1 MGIMGTTEGPMQKGM
16 REAGLEGGE
25 GVVQPDTEKYPN
37 FPPGSMEDM
46 IAELLKAANNTSEK
60 ADDQKKETGIS
71 TTSPD
76 GVKERVSSVEDVA
89 PEVASVP
96 PKSLSELIERL
107 KKAESG
113 GKKVFEEETIR
124 LVERIAKVEQNI
136 DVEGTQKNE
145 IVPDDSVAR
154 IYALVNQIK
163 DKDVRNDAKT
173 FIDEALER
181 NKKVVEVQKSKESA
195 KRDEE
200 RGTGFLRRNTA
211 QKKASGNI
219 DSDTAVPHGGA
230 SPAPASVDP
239 STPEVENV
247 VSAVHTSPEHI
258 DENLTEEV
266 SPSTTQEGAFTPSG
280 EKIKESVDALF
291 GKSVRILRTSGGYDN
306 TWFLHKT
313 FIDPNTKECKAF
325 VMSYERD
332 WIIKEV
338 SGEKLLEWQ
347 QAAPEVQGGEAGER
361 GFVAILR
368 SYVDNDDV
376 PGLKTFLESLGKIPD
391 GEGHFVPSET
401 LCVLLDEVPDMARLT
416 SVPQEPNRSES
427 HNHVEDAATW
437 LSLFPETGGLRDA
450 VRQLVMRHGKKV
462 STPSVTEPTN
472 SEPDIESDPAEENL
486 EVISE
491 WKTAREGYRAFSKE
505 LNNARWDYLAKLDEY
520 ESLRREV
527 GVFKWIFSQDK
538 LKEGR
543 AALEEEEKKYNTL
556 LDRVY
561 GEREKRIHA
570 YNNRFAVKD
579 ASHEAETKVA
589 AKRAKVISLHAAV
602 LDKHIDEDVKL
613 VEAVRLN
620 RNTEGESNGRL
631 VRLWQA
637 YSKAKWYNKV
647 LVGALAA
654 GVGGVTF
661 SLATGA
667 SLVAAGGVG
676 AGLVGR
682 RIVGGSAGIG
692 AAIGTKLL
700 GDKLAE
706 KYGER
711 KMDELKEAAKGET
724 WEKRSLADE
733 RNARL
738 KVNQGVRIRKHVAT
752 AGAATAAL
760 VAGAGASNAYAAIES
775 ASLPADVPSDASSP
789 VVPEVVQPIPESAP
803 EAIPPRDFT
812 TAKDAYTQEIREVAD
827 NAYNQAVKLFSG
839 DAANPESPEVSGDVA
854 QPKAP
859 TSAPELAQKVR
870 PGIEKAGASPVPLPD
885 SALDSSPVAKP
896 ALMTN
901 SGDVSVDA
909 LETGV
914 SPDEPGSADNAL
926 GVEQRT
932 ETETP
937 ASSVEKP
944 APLTPREYMKA
955 LTPEHFND
963 VQVEHFEVKG
973 TYEKGASVQ
982 GELIKHLRNEWY
994 PDLTADE
1001 AGKVAFQLQQAM
1013 EYFQGDSALAQE
1025 FKDMFGVKKD
1035 WNVVPRDGV
1044 YTIDLPKDMVESFVA
1059 RFRPD
1064 LVATDAPSLPSA
1076 SGAVVPPEPAFV
1088 PHPVEV
1094 GDSVRVIDQTP
1105 ANDEILRAEQQNA
1118 FFNQTNDNTLAAAR
1132 AESLMPTNQEWPE
1145 SDVVVR
1151 EEYAGEAGVPSKV
1164 IDQAPP
1170 VKSEVPITPLT
1181 PEQRAIELEGIR
1193 DEIQDQK
1200 AHLQMDVIE
1209 GALDEDEYVRAQ
1221 AKVIDQ
1227 ASVKSNV
1234 PTTPLTPEQRAIELE
1249 GIRNEM
1255 LDQKA
1260 HAQMDAIERALDEDE
1275 YVRAQVAAEAA
1286 VRSTEQGQVPPSKAT
1301 AVTAEGVR
1309 GAPQV
1314 SESLTRLDALQQEL
1328 AKAKQEFEALEQRRV
1343 ELETQLAA
1351 LEAQSTGASEITQ
1364 TIGIDTVRLGVWP
1377 EAQIRSVMDSMQ
1389 EATRTIE
1396 QEVGNAR
1403 NTETYLSESTHAVWK
1418 EVLGSCDAFKGLHET
1433 HRNIVLD
1440 AWKPLSHMDV
1450 AKLYGATE
1458 GQTYELFGPNH
1469 EQVELF
1475 MRSLLAELEAQYGDP
1490 VKTLIEGAQKR
1501 TGVTMAALFEDIN
1514 KVIATAPRHP

>member
-1 MGIMGTTEGPMQKGM
+1 MGIMGTMEGSMQKGM
-16 REAGLEGGE
+16 REAGLEGE
-25 GVVQPDTEKYPN
+25 ESAAQPDTEKYPN
-37 FPPGSMEDM
+37 FPPGSLGAA
-46 IAELLKAANNTSEK
+46 IAELLREGEK
-60 ADDQKKETGIS
+60 RRQKVEAQKKETLS
-71 TTSPD
+71 FTPSSD
-76 GVKERVSSVEDVA
+76 GVKESVPGVEDVIVSEA
-89 PEVASVP
+89 TQLP

-416 SVPQEPNRSES
+416 SVPQEPNRPES

-491 WKTAREGYRAFSKE
+491 WKTAREEYRAFSKE
-505 LNNARWDYLAKLDEY
+505 LNNARRDYLAKLEEY
-520 ESLRREV
+520 ESLRREA

-543 AALEEEEKKYNTL
+543 AALEAEEKKYNEL

-561 GEREKRIHA
+561 TEREKRIHA
-570 YNNRFAVKD
+570 YNDRFALKD
-579 ASHEAETKVA
+579 ASHEAEKYA
-589 AKRAKVISLHAAV
+589 ATKRARVIRLHAAV
-602 LDKHIDEDVKL
+602 LDKRVDEDVKL
-613 VEAVRLN
+613 VEAVRFN
-620 RNTEGESNGRL
+620 RNTGGESNSRL

-647 LVGALAA
+647 LMGAAA
-654 GVGGVTF
+654 VGVGGVTF

-676 AGLVGR
+676 AGLIGR

-692 AAIGTKLL
+692 AAIGTKLV
-700 GDKLAE
+700 GDRMAE

-711 KMDELKEAAKGET
+711 KMGELKENAKGET

-733 RNARL
+733 RDARL
-738 KVNQGVRIRKHVAT
+738 RVNQGVCIRKHVAT
-752 AGAATAAL
+752 TGAATAAL

-775 ASLPADVPSDASSP
+775 ASLVADVPSEVPPPVDTVQARSP
-789 VVPEVVQPIPESAP
+789 EG
-803 EAIPPRDFT
+803 FT
-812 TAKDAYTQEIREVAD
+812 TAKDAYTQELREVAD

-859 TSAPELAQKVR
+859 TSAPELAQKVG

-1076 SGAVVPPEPAFV
+1076 SGAVVPPEPALV
-1088 PHPVEV
+1088 PHPAEV
-1094 GDSVRVIDQTP
+1094 GDSVRVIDQTT

-1132 AESLMPTNQEWPE
+1132 AESLMPTDQEWPE

-1151 EEYAGEAGVPSKV
+1151 EEYVGEAGVPSKV

-1170 VKSEVPITPLT
+1170 VKSNVPTTQLT
-1181 PEQRAIELEGIR
+1181 PEQRMSELEGIR
-1193 DEIQDQK
+1193 NEMLDQK
-1200 AHLQMDVIE
+1200 AHAQMDAIE
-1209 GALDEDEYVRAQ
+1209 RALDEDEYVRAQ

-1227 ASVKSNV
+1227 ASVKNEV
-1234 PTTPLTPEQRAIELE
+1234 PTTQLTPEQRAIELE

-1286 VRSTEQGQVPPSKAT
+1286 TYPTEQVQVSQSEVPV
-1301 AVTAEGVR
+1301 VTAEGVR
-1309 GAPQV
+1309 GASQIP
-1314 SESLTRLDALQQEL
+1314 ESQTRLDALQQEL
-1328 AKAKQEFEALEQRRV
+1328 LEARRQFEALEQRRM

-1351 LEAQSTGASEITQ
+1351 LEAQSTGTPEISP
-1364 TIGIDTVRLGVWP
+1364 TIGIDTVRLGAWP
-1377 EAQIRSVMDSMQ
+1377 EEQIRSAVDSMQ

-1396 QEVGNAR
+1396 REIGNAW
-1403 NTETYLSESTHAVWK
+1403 NTETYLPESTRGVWK
-1418 EVLGSCDAFKGLHET
+1418 EVLGSCDAFKDLHEV
-1433 HRNIVLD
+1433 HRDAVLD
-1440 AWKPLSHMDV
+1440 AWKSLGYIDV
-1450 AKLYGATE
+1450 AKLYDTTA
-1458 GQTYELFGPNH
+1458 GQTYDLPGPHTDLVHVGLSN
-1469 EQVELF
+1469 ETELF
-1475 MRSLLAELEAQYGDP
+1475 MRSVLTELEAQYGEP
-1490 VKTLIEGAQKR
+1490 VKVLIEGAQKR
-1501 TGVTMAALFEDIN
+1501 TGVTMAGLFEDIN
-1514 KVIATAPRHP
+1514 KVIAAGPRRS